1 LYEEFKKDRKQS
13 LRTGRTMSQGFEFD
27 RVLRRENI
35 CNLEQELFKL
45 SRICAAGECVKI
57 YGRRNFGKTSLVT
70 RAVAEDWHSD
80 ISGVGRRVVVYVD
93 LYSVRSLSD
102 ISREFTKAFNLAI
115 SRERSLWGKGVE
127 WMKALK
133 KVRPIWQ
140 PPVSSD
146 EGMGSFSLT
155 TEAGEPVV
163 DFELVMEN
171 IAALAE
177 AGDFEFLLILDEFQ
191 EVGRVERATGKLRGA
206 LQTFPGAL
214 PVVIMGSKYHLLQKI
229 FLDPREPFHGWGH
242 TIEFGPIDYVSFHE
256 YMNVRF
262 AKFSKEIDLTT
273 SRFLQDLMDREPEA
287 INRLCSA
294 IALDETLPRV
304 ISKEIV
310 TGKLGE
316 LLESSRSIYSE
327 RFAQYTKLERRV
339 LEGFAREGVVR
350 KPTGKDFVRKMQE
363 TGASSIQAV
372 IERFLDNGVIYREQD
387 DDGKNIFR
395 LSDPLFALYL
405 KQYKVM

>member
-1 LYEEFKKDRKQS
+1 
-13 LRTGRTMSQGFEFD
+13 MSQVFEFD

-35 CNLEQELFKL
+35 CNLEHELDQL
-45 SRICAAGECVKI
+45 NRICTAGECVKI
-57 YGRRNFGKTSLVT
+57 YGRRNSGKTSLVT
-70 RAVAEDWHSD
+70 RAVAEDWHSG
-80 ISGVGRRVVVYVD
+80 ISGDGRRVIVYVD
-93 LYSVRSLSD
+93 LYSVRSLDD
-102 ISREFTKAFNLAI
+102 ISREFTKAFNLAM
-115 SRERSLWGKGVE
+115 SRERSLWEKGVK

-140 PPVSSD
+140 PPISSN

-155 TEAGEPVV
+155 TEGGESVV
-163 DFELVMEN
+163 DFELVIEN

-177 AGDFEFLLILDEFQ
+177 AGNFEFLLILDEFQ
-191 EVGRVERATGKLRGA
+191 EVGRVERATAKLRGA
-206 LQTFPGAL
+206 LQTLPGNL

-229 FLDPREPFHGWGH
+229 FLEPREPFHNWGH
-242 TIEFGPIDYVSFHE
+242 TVEFGPIDYISFHE

-262 AKFSKEIDLTT
+262 GKFGKTIDLTT

-294 IALDETLPRV
+294 IALDETLGEV
-304 ISKEIV
+304 ISKQIV
-310 TGKLGE
+310 SSKLGE

-339 LEGFAREGVVR
+339 LEGFAREGTVR
-350 KPTGKDFVRKMQE
+350 KPTGKGFVRKLQE

-405 KQYKVM
+405 KQYKVI

>member
-1 LYEEFKKDRKQS
+1 
-13 LRTGRTMSQGFEFD
+13 MSQIFEFD

-35 CNLEQELFKL
+35 CNLEQELHRL

-70 RAVAEDWHSD
+70 RAVAEDWHND
-80 ISGVGRRVVVYVD
+80 TSGAGRRVVVYVD
-93 LYSVRSLSD
+93 LYSVRSLDD
-102 ISREFTKAFNLAI
+102 ISREFTKAFNLAM
-115 SRERSLWGKGVE
+115 SRERSLWERGVE
-127 WMKALK
+127 WMKVLK

-146 EGMGSFSLT
+146 EGAGSFSLT
-155 TEAGEPVV
+155 TEDGGLVV
-163 DFELVMEN
+163 DFELVLEN

-177 AGDFEFLLILDEFQ
+177 AGNFEFLLILDEFQ
-191 EVGRVERATGKLRGA
+191 EVGRVERATAKLRGA
-206 LQTFPGAL
+206 LQTFPGNL
-214 PVVIMGSKYHLLQKI
+214 PVIIMGSRYHLLQKI
-229 FLDPREPFHGWGH
+229 FLEPREPFHGWGQ
-242 TIEFGPIDYVSFHE
+242 TVEFGPIDYASFHE

-262 AKFSKEIDLTT
+262 GKFGKTIDLTT

-294 IALDETLPRV
+294 IALDETLHQV
-304 ISKEIV
+304 ISREMV
-310 TGKLGE
+310 TGKLDE

-339 LEGFAREGVVR
+339 LEGFAREGAVR
-350 KPTGKDFVRKMQE
+350 KPTGKDFVRKMRD

-372 IERFLDNGVIYREQD
+372 VERFLDNGVIYREQD
-387 DDGKNIFR
+387 DDGKNVLR